1 MEDTEQARYSAARGG
16 VSAPRAAVDA
26 GAEPLEQ
33 AGGAADASMTWQAH
47 QRGSDE
53 PEALM

>member
-1 MEDTEQARYSAARGG
+1 MEGTEQARWALRAAAYRG
-16 VSAPRAAVDA
+16 PRAAVDA